1 MKIFPLFHRTLTGSS
16 TKSSASSTSSSLDQS
31 RNRSKT
37 SLLILKNK
45 GKSPSDPLY
54 EDEVER
60 APSSRSPTADFASE
74 IPSVD
79 RQQTPDTGPEPQRSI
94 PVQNQ
99 IPKLTL
105 ETPTP
110 DPLSRPKRSVKELG
124 GLGVHPQASTTAQD
138 NVDTDAQRPGPGP
151 RKQSLAHQSETGF
164 LKSLVEAERPQTR
177 SGQSDYFGG
186 ISANM
191 LHRKIW
197 VKRPGASA
205 TLVVINE
212 DDLVDDVRDM
222 ILKKYANSLGRSFDS
237 PDVTLRIVP
246 RDHSHR
252 HPYGERT
259 LGPEEPICRTL
270 DGYYP
275 GGQTVDDALI
285 IDVPQRRTPRQ
296 SPKVHLPYYISE
308 DTRPGESGTDYFPP
322 MPAGGAPSPLLPSN
336 LSIASGPSSHR
347 PAVNSIS
354 ILNTGQVPAL
364 PSPGGRGIRH
374 ASHRPRAARTHT
386 SSPTMINS
394 TVGNQNGNDC
404 LL

>member
-1 MKIFPLFHRTLTGSS
+1 MDH
-16 TKSSASSTSSSLDQS
+16 S
-31 RNRSKT
+31 RNRSRA
-37 SLLILKNK
+37 SLPIWKNK
-45 GKSPSDPLY
+45 GEAPSDPLFY
-54 EDEVER
+54 EDEGER
-60 APSSRSPTADFASE
+60 GPSFQTPTADFATE
-74 IPSVD
+74 GASVD
-79 RQQTPDTGPEPQRSI
+79 QQTPGILLETPPSI
-94 PVQNQ
+94 PRENE
-99 IPKLTL
+99 IPRLTL

-110 DPLSRPKRSVKELG
+110 DPSSRPKRTVKELG
-124 GLGVHPQASTTAQD
+124 ASAGDSQAFNTLGHAETE
-138 NVDTDAQRPGPGP
+138 AQRPGTGP
-151 RKQSLAHQSETGF
+151 RKQSLAHQREAGF
-164 LKSLVEAERPQTR
+164 IKSLVEAERPQTR

-191 LHRKIW
+191 LHRKVW

-222 ILKKYANSLGRSFDS
+222 ILKKYANSLGRSFDA

-296 SPKVHLPYYISE
+296 SPKVPMPYYISE

-322 MPAGGAPSPLLPSN
+322 MLAGGAPSPLLPSN
-336 LSIASGPSSHR
+336 LSVASGPTSHR
-347 PAVNSIS
+347 SAVNSIS

-374 ASHRPRAARTHT
+374 SAHRPRAVRTHT
-386 SSPTMINS
+386 SSPTTISS
-394 TVGNQNGNDC
+394 TIGNPNGKNFC
-404 LL
+404 LRVMLDLPPD

>member
-1 MKIFPLFHRTLTGSS
+1 MKIFPLLHRTLTGSS
-16 TKSSASSTSSSLDQS
+16 AKSSASPTISSLDQS

-45 GKSPSDPLY
+45 GKSPADPLY
-54 EDEVER
+54 EDEVEGT
-60 APSSRSPTADFASE
+60 PSSRTPTADFATE
-74 IPSVD
+74 TPSVD
-79 RQQTPDTGPEPQRSI
+79 QQQASNTILEPPRSI
-94 PVQNQ
+94 PVENE

-110 DPLSRPKRSVKELG
+110 DPLSRPKRTVKELS
-124 GLGVHPQASTTAQD
+124 GLGVDPQVSNAQD
-138 NVDTDAQRPGPGP
+138 AGTDPQRPAPGP

-275 GGQTVDDALI
+275 GGQTVEDALI
-285 IDVPQRRTPRQ
+285 IDIPQRRTPRH
-296 SPKVHLPYYISE
+296 SPKVHMPYYISE
-308 DTRPGESGTDYFPP
+308 DSQPGESGTDYFPP
-322 MPAGGAPSPLLPSN
+322 MLTGGAPSPLLPSN
-336 LSIASGPSSHR
+336 TSVASGPSSHR

-374 ASHRPRAARTHT
+374 GSHRPRAARTHT
-386 SSPTMINS
+386 SSPTTIAS
-394 TVGNQNGNDC
+394 SAGNPNGNKC